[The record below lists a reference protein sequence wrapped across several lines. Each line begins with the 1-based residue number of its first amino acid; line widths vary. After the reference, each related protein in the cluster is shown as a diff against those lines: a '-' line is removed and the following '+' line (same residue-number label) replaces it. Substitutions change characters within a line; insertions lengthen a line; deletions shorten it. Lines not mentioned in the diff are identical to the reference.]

1 MSQRRRHWRRPD
13 GRLRN
18 GKANTARRTADFCD
32 EVRITNGAKSGFR
45 QTASFH
51 GGTLGDYE
59 VTVTPVSS
67 YTGPFTVTI
76 DEGAAYGCSDGTD
89 VSSCD
94 LTNLA
99 FGDTLS
105 LYVEAADAK

>member
-1 MSQRRRHWRRPD
+1 M
-13 GRLRN
+13 
-18 GKANTARRTADFCD
+18 
-32 EVRITNGAKSGFR
+32 
-45 QTASFH
+45 
-51 GGTLGDYE
+51 
-59 VTVTPVSS
+59 
-67 YTGPFTVTI
+67 TI
-76 DEGAAYGCSDGTD
+76 DEGAAYGSSDGTG